1 MVYKLQ
7 KHLVQSDDR
16 LLSLGFDPKEYDYVD
31 VVEDFSQ
38 EFAAHRSGELL
49 SYYLTLGKEGFM
61 TVRTI
66 YTIWD
71 VLGEIGGLIDML
83 SYMAIPVIGAI
94 NIIFGNGLSKFL
106 LSNLFLR

>member
-1 MVYKLQ
+1 
-7 KHLVQSDDR
+7 
-16 LLSLGFDPKEYDYVD
+16 
-31 VVEDFSQ
+31 
-38 EFAAHRSGELL
+38 
-49 SYYLTLGKEGFM
+49 M

-106 LSNLFLR
+106 LSNLFLK

>member
-1 MVYKLQ
+1 M
-7 KHLVQSDDR
+7 
-16 LLSLGFDPKEYDYVD
+16 
-31 VVEDFSQ
+31 
-38 EFAAHRSGELL
+38 
-49 SYYLTLGKEGFM
+49 SYHLTLGKEGYM

-83 SYMAIPVIGAI
+83 SYMAIPVIGAT

-106 LSNLFLR
+106 LSALFLK